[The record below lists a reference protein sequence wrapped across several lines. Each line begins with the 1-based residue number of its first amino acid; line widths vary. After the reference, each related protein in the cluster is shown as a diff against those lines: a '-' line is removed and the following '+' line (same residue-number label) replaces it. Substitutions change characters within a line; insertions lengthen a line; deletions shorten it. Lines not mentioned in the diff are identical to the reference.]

1 MKFLPPAY
9 NTKDLESK
17 QTNKWRWAWL
27 SECDTNGEK
36 WGIWLKKPD
45 IAGSAYC
52 ECCAK
57 LLKYGGG
64 GKKSSSKK
72 GPWKR
77 IRVM

>member
-17 QTNKWRWAWL
+17 QNNKWRWAWL
-27 SECDTNGEK
+27 AECDNNGDT
-36 WGIWLKKPD
+36 WGLWLKNTD
-45 IAGSAYC
+45 IAGSAFC

-64 GKKSSSKK
+64 GKKDIKK
-72 GPWKR
+72 HADD
-77 IRVM
+77 